1 MSASARPRRVRTDRV
16 RVALVAFTLLF
27 FTFLIAPILIVVV
40 SSFSA
45 DSFIT
50 FPVRSW
56 SLRWYWRVVE
66 YRPFL
71 ASLATSLE
79 LAVTSAFL
87 AAVLGV
93 PAGLAL
99 ARARGRLAM
108 AAATLLVSPISIPA
122 IVLGFS
128 LLYYLSA
135 FGFGVAFLPLLVA
148 HTVVSI
154 PYVSRT
160 VIAVYRGLAPELQE
174 AAAILGA
181 GPWPRFRLVT
191 LPLIRPGIF
200 AGAMFAM
207 LISIDNLPLS
217 FFFGDAVTN
226 TLPVVMLSYMQNQF
240 DPAIGAISTI
250 QMAIAVAA
258 LLVVERLY
266 GLKALSAG

>member
-1 MSASARPRRVRTDRV
+1 MSAAAIRRRRRTDWV
-16 RVALVAFTLLF
+16 KVLLVAFTLLF
-27 FTFLIAPILIVVV
+27 FVFLMAPIVIVVV
-40 SSFSA
+40 TSFSN
-45 DSFIT
+45 DSFIA
-50 FPVRSW
+50 FPVRGW
-56 SLRWYWRVVE
+56 SLRWYHRVVE
-66 YRPFL
+66 YEPFL
-71 ASLATSLE
+71 ASLSTSLQ
-79 LAVTSAFL
+79 LAVVSAFL
-87 AAVLGV
+87 AALLGV

-108 AAATLLVSPISIPA
+108 ATASLLLAPISIPA

-148 HTVVSI
+148 HTVVST

-160 VIAVYRGLAPELQE
+160 VIAVYRGLSPDLDE

-181 GPWPRFRLVT
+181 GPWQRFRLVT

-200 AGAMFAM
+200 AGGMFAI
-207 LISIDNLPLS
+207 LISLDNLPLS

-240 DPAIGAISTI
+240 DPGIAAISTI
-250 QMAIAVAA
+250 QMAIAVVA
-258 LLVVERLY
+258 LLVVERLW